1 MTDIAED
8 ARPARQPW
16 RAEAAST
23 IQLAWPLVLTNL
35 AQVAMGTTDVVMMG
49 WLGPEALAAGA
60 LATNLYFAFLIF
72 GIGIASATAPMI
84 AVELGRKRHSVRD
97 VRRTVRQ
104 GLWSVVLLAVPIW
117 TVTWFAEPILV
128 ALGQDP
134 ALARVSGEYLHTFQ
148 WSLLPFL
155 SYIVLRSFV
164 SALERPLA
172 AVWVGVIGIIVNAFL
187 VWCLMFGRL
196 GFPALGL
203 AGAGIGTTIATTV
216 VFLSLAAVVSIDRKF
231 RRYHLFGRWWR
242 ADLARFRAL
251 WALGFPIAATLLFE
265 VGVFNVA
272 ALLVGRFGADML
284 AAHQIALQIAS
295 VSFMVPMGLGQA
307 ATVRVGLAFGAGD
320 REGVRRAGWTA
331 FALGIGFM
339 SCMALVM
346 LFAPRLLVG
355 AFLDLRAPENAV
367 VIGYA
372 VAFLAFAGF
381 FQVFDGAQAVSAGM
395 LRGLQDTRVPM
406 ILAAIGYW
414 GVAFPLGFA
423 LAFPFGWRGA
433 GVWTGLALGLA
444 VVAGLLTFR
453 WTQRE
458 RLGLLDP
465 RRAAAAP

>member
-1 MTDIAED
+1 MTDIAET
-8 ARPARQPW
+8 ARPARRAW
-16 RAEAAST
+16 RAEASST
-23 IQLAWPLVLTNL
+23 LQLAWPLVLTNL

-60 LATNLYFAFLIF
+60 LATNLHFAFLIF

-104 GLWSVVLLAVPIW
+104 GLWSVVIIAVPIW
-117 TVTWFAEPILV
+117 SIVWFAEPILI

-134 ALARVSGEYLHTFQ
+134 ALARVAGDYLHTFQ

-155 SYIVLRSFV
+155 AYIVLRSFV

-172 AVWVGVIGIIVNAFL
+172 AVGAGVVGILVNAFL
-187 VWCLMFGRL
+187 VWCLMFGKL

-242 ADLARFRAL
+242 ADWARLRAL
-251 WALGFPIAATLLFE
+251 WALGVPIAATLLFE

-320 REGVRRAGWTA
+320 KDGVRRAGWTA

-339 SCMALVM
+339 SCMAVFM
-346 LFAPRLLVG
+346 LTAPHVLVG
-355 AFLDLRAPENAV
+355 AFLDLRDPENV
-367 VIGYA
+367 TVIGYA
-372 VAFLAFAGF
+372 VTFLAFAGL
-381 FQVFDGAQAVSAGM
+381 FQVVDGGQAVAAGM

-414 GVAFPLGFA
+414 GVAFPVGFL
-423 LAFPFGWRGA
+423 LAFTFGWRGN

-444 VVAGLLTFR
+444 VVAALMTTR
-453 WTQRE
+453 WIRRE